1 VGAEPGE
8 ELSVRPARESD
19 LSEIEAILEL
29 SREAGHWS
37 ASSLRETLRDDPA
50 HFFCACQGEHISGFI
65 VGRGFLDEGEI
76 LNLAVR
82 PQLRRNGSG
91 TVLVQ
96 ALLEAF
102 WQEHMQRVFLEV
114 RESNVA
120 AIELYKHMGF
130 QEIGKR
136 TKYYQE
142 PEEPALVLA
151 LQKGRTVSTYR

>member
-37 ASSLRETLRDDPA
+37 ASSLRGILRDDPA
-50 HFFCACQGEHISGFI
+50 HFLCACQGQHISGFI
-65 VGRGFLDEGEI
+65 VGRVLLDEGEI
-76 LNLAVR
+76 LNLAVK

-91 TVLVQ
+91 SVLVQ
-96 ALLEAF
+96 ALLEVF
-102 WQEHMQRVFLEV
+102 WREHKQRVFLEV
-114 RESNVA
+114 RESNIA
-120 AIELYKHMGF
+120 AIALYKRMGF